1 MKEEALIDSEPFYM
15 YTVRMMRSFHRFG
28 LCVLFLYSMAMGCT
42 SVDPGVMDV
51 SLPRKMEIMDRSF
64 PWTEPTYRPKELKKL
79 RVGMTKSEV
88 LSLFQ
93 EPKSIKRTPSDEYWE
108 YDWFELYFRGG
119 RLVNWFDL

>member
-1 MKEEALIDSEPFYM
+1 M
-15 YTVRMMRSFHRFG
+15 YTASMIRFFSVSG
-28 LCVLFLYSMAMGCT
+28 FCALLVCTVLGCV
-42 SVDPGVMDV
+42 SVDPGIVEV
-51 SLPRKMEIMDRSF
+51 SLPRETEQRIEKFS
-64 PWTEPTYRPKELKKL
+64 WVEPTYRPKELKKL

-93 EPKSIKRTPSDEYWE
+93 EPRTIKRTPSDEYWE